1 MWLLYHHIFITVY
14 LVMSVNLEINIA
26 RASKTFHPGEVV
38 KGVVVVTSKSSLKVS
53 YEVS

>member
-1 MWLLYHHIFITVY
+1 
-14 LVMSVNLEINIA
+14 MSVNLEINIA

-53 YEVS
+53 YEQS